1 MTKKVLL
8 ADDEERILGLV
19 KATLGIDT
27 RYEIILASDGQEA
40 LDACR
45 KEMPDLVFLDLLMPK
60 MDGYQ
65 VCREIKQSPETS
77 AIKVVMLTAMAQEA
91 DRRTALKVGADY
103 YMTKPFSP
111 TALLSKVEEMLGL

>member
-91 DRRTALKVGADY
+91 DRRTALKVGADD